1 MVGLWNAMG
10 EVWEKYGNK
19 LVLCLVRHDIR
30 PGSHPTFR
38 GLNMQ
43 GKFQH
48 PSRARPTFISRLLKV
63 QKLASLADFVKA
75 NAPWE

>member
-1 MVGLWNAMG
+1 MG

-19 LVLCLVRHDIR
+19 LVLCLVRDDIR

-63 QKLASLADFVKA
+63 QKIGQSGRFCKGECTMGM
-75 NAPWE
+75 NGNE